1 MKIPQNLAEILTQ
14 LRSTRYL
21 TMLVSNCVLASRSV
35 SEGLKILRF
44 LNLLLLVYKW
54 QQRACFWEGNFKKSE
69 WYIALLLCYTVSK
82 TSGFWRQNTNCSTK
96 TQPQTHRCLSMFKF
110 FKEIRKVFHNSTG
123 NSQGSILHEYFN
135 WQDPLE
141 VVWHERKNDPKLGNF
156 T

>member
-54 QQRACFWEGNFKKSE
+54 QQRACFWEGNFK
-69 WYIALLLCYTVSK
+69 
-82 TSGFWRQNTNCSTK
+82 
-96 TQPQTHRCLSMFKF
+96 
-110 FKEIRKVFHNSTG
+110 
-123 NSQGSILHEYFN
+123 NSQSATLDECSCDNVGCKRRRTWNNDFLGRAFNNFLTIKTHMAISLLFSLLQCHFEKLLYDHQNVILHEAS
-135 WQDPLE
+135 LKE
-141 VVWHERKNDPKLGNF
+141 IIKRNF
-156 T
+156 LTKEHYL